1 MVGNIILGGHIQ
13 GRQADPD
20 PDLTKSQIKDLMKK
34 REDITQGR
42 APDQTIISD
51 EDKAIPDRL
60 KKDDMYTKP
69 NLNLLSTPGYFYPLS
84 PKHNINHQSLLSI
97 IIIKLKKKTNK

>member
-20 PDLTKSQIKDLMKK
+20 PDLTKSQIKGLMKK